1 MENGNDDGKRMKENE
16 PRDAEKRL
24 ICRVYLFSSI
34 GKAGDKNVY
43 LSNNHK
49 NKIDMAKTFCL
60 IRKHRNDFILAE
72 KEEKI

>member
-1 MENGNDDGKRMKENE
+1 MKEDKL
-16 PRDAEKRL
+16 RDAERL
-24 ICRVYLFSSI
+24 LMLGVYVFSSI

-72 KEEKI
+72 KEE